1 VEREERFR
9 PAREDPIKAWRQ
21 SASLE
26 TRRYS
31 SALPQARGWCEK
43 SQVEFFRAP
52 YFNLSSRP
60 TSMEDPRLI
69 MGRLLTGSVA
79 TMVRGFAAILGAAM
93 MVVISGCSVRQN
105 FEAQPVPASIRAQ
118 PLNLSVAVLSD
129 PALSFDYPPIY
140 SLSDFREVMNPG
152 LAETLRNGFGPAFQH
167 VSLVE
172 NGREA
177 AALDLLA
184 TPAIEVADPITL
196 TVIFTEPKSGREVTR
211 LSSSRVLDGHA
222 FGTYSNLGID
232 LMLFATVVVVPPL
245 DPVMAHQIRKHSAAR
260 FDAMFT
266 PAIVQMVFDI
276 AQQTSRD
283 PRLASLSATRN

>member
-1 VEREERFR
+1 
-9 PAREDPIKAWRQ
+9 
-21 SASLE
+21 
-26 TRRYS
+26 
-31 SALPQARGWCEK
+31 
-43 SQVEFFRAP
+43 
-52 YFNLSSRP
+52 
-60 TSMEDPRLI
+60 
-69 MGRLLTGSVA
+69 
-79 TMVRGFAAILGAAM
+79 MVRGFAAILGVSM
-93 MVVISGCSVRQN
+93 IVVISGCSVRQN

-118 PLNLSVAVLSD
+118 PLNLSLAVLSD
-129 PALSFDYPPIY
+129 PALSFDYSPIY
-140 SLSDFREVMNPG
+140 SPSDFREVMNPG
-152 LAETLRNGFGPAFQH
+152 LAETLRNGFGRTFQH

-172 NGREA
+172 NGSEA

-184 TPAIEVADPITL
+184 TPAIEVADPIKL

-211 LSSSRVLDGHA
+211 LSSSRGLDGHA

-245 DPVMAHQIRKHSAAR
+245 DPIMAHQIRKHSAAR

-266 PAIVQMVFDI
+266 PAVVQMVIDI